1 MEKFK
6 IAIAEDDKWY
16 AEMLKYSLSL
26 NPDYE
31 VFVFNTGKSLL
42 NKLKEIEPAVVTV
55 DFSLPDMNG
64 DEILKKIKIINPE
77 IEVVV
82 VSGQEDVTTAIDL
95 LKQGAYD
102 YLVKNEEVRDRI
114 WNTVLNIKENIGLK
128 EEVKQLR
135 TVVGKTNEIKSLIKG
150 NSKAI
155 IKVHNLI
162 NKSLETNINV
172 SITGETG
179 TGKELVAKAVHFNSS
194 KAKKPFV
201 AINVAAIPSELI
213 ESELFGHEKGAFTGA
228 SEKRIGKFEEA
239 GDGTLFLDEIG
250 EMDLNMQSKL
260 LRVLQEKEIVRVGS
274 NKIIKINCRIIT
286 ATHRDLKKEVSS
298 GKFRQDLY
306 FRIMGLPIQ
315 IPALRDRQGDVL
327 FLAQFFISEFCKEN
341 KIAKKAFTEEA
352 KLKLQ
357 RYSFPGNVREL
368 KSVMELAIVLSDET
382 IDVNDLNFEE
392 HEGFGELMN
401 KEMTLREYNLKIVKH
416 YIEKCNGKIIQAAKK
431 LDVGK
436 STIYRMLQEETD
448 NTNEL

>member
-135 TVVGKTNEIKSLIKG
+135 TVVGKTNEIRNLIKG

-274 NKIIKINCRIIT
+274 NKVIKINCRIIT

-298 GKFRQDLY
+298 GSFRQDLY

-327 FLAQFFISEFCKEN
+327 FLAQFFIAEFCKEN

-436 STIYRMLQEETD
+436 STIYRMLQEESD

>member
-274 NKIIKINCRIIT
+274 NKVIKINCRIIT

-298 GKFRQDLY
+298 GNFRQDLY

-327 FLAQFFISEFCKEN
+327 FLAQFFIAEFCKEN

-436 STIYRMLQEETD
+436 STIYRMLQEESD

>member
-42 NKLKEIEPAVVTV
+42 NKLKEIDPAVVTV

-64 DEILKKIKIINPE
+64 DEILKKIKLINPE

-102 YLVKNEEVRDRI
+102 YLVKNKEVRDRI

-298 GKFRQDLY
+298 GNFRQDLY
-306 FRIMGLPIQ
+306 FRIMGLPIK

-327 FLAQFFISEFCKEN
+327 FLAQFFIAEFCKEN

-401 KEMTLREYNLKIVKH
+401 KEMTLREYNLKIIKH

-436 STIYRMLQEETD
+436 STIYRMLQEE
-448 NTNEL
+448 NEES